1 MSALILVFC
10 LILFYTFISLSD
22 GKEEQWYDAVN
33 LCKQQGQ
40 ILLPAITSNEFSFGY
55 RQNTTM
61 WTSSYILSVNIVKHT
76 ALYVEQIPEKEVHR
90 GLCID
95 KKNSDKLLVLN
106 IPLNYSYQD
115 FKCRWDYIGSGH
127 NPHSLLNITKLSV
140 VREVIDVMD
149 FGQKYWLSDI
159 SESVYSLVQQCEVF
173 NYGANSTLSRK
184 SYTAMRY
191 CDDMNTYKCIDGKKY
206 RTAVSLVK
214 YLHHSHWND
223 HGRKRTNYSG
233 GLVWQFSIIGTLGG
247 VILIGLTVTC
257 LIIKRS
263 IGNLKRE
270 VQRLKQQRFEH
281 PMYGTDQ
288 IQMIQS
294 SVPEP
299 QTPISPTGSSL
310 YENFLNSGTSGES
323 NVTVSYLTSTQVQR
337 TVEVTET
344 HNATSQDYSDGF
356 SPHFLPPLKIPQHRP
371 IIRHTSL
378 VNSTDGQVKMLH
390 CRQTSTEPAS
400 SRMFPL
406 QHCLR
411 GMPIEWFK
419 TDDDVYI
426 HGSTN
431 STNKPSPRPCTTNI
445 ESRVSSKSE
454 QASALYLNTGHSADL
469 ENPDIE
475 IDGEDYEN
483 IWEKNI

>member
-206 RTAVSLVK
+206 RTAVYLVK
-214 YLHHSHWND
+214 YLHDRHGNN
-223 HGRKRTNYSG
+223 HGRKRMNYSEIYLKQTRIDNSGDFVWKVSSLTLSG
-233 GLVWQFSIIGTLGG
+233 GIVLF
-247 VILIGLTVTC
+247 GLLVTC
-257 LIIKRS
+257 LKIIRPFSSFKKEKRQVPE
-263 IGNLKRE
+263 KRLNDLE
-270 VQRLKQQRFEH
+270 
-281 PMYGTDQ
+281 YDDDW
-288 IQMIQS
+288 IQMKQTASLKHDTSVLPSGSALSENIQDAR
-294 SVPEP
+294 
-299 QTPISPTGSSL
+299 
-310 YENFLNSGTSGES
+310 TSRKS
-323 NVTVSYLTSTQVQR
+323 NVTV
-337 TVEVTET
+337 
-344 HNATSQDYSDGF
+344 
-356 SPHFLPPLKIPQHRP
+356 
-371 IIRHTSL
+371 IR
-378 VNSTDGQVKMLH
+378 
-390 CRQTSTEPAS
+390 
-400 SRMFPL
+400 
-406 QHCLR
+406 
-411 GMPIEWFK
+411 I
-419 TDDDVYI
+419 
-426 HGSTN
+426 
-431 STNKPSPRPCTTNI
+431 
-445 ESRVSSKSE
+445 
-454 QASALYLNTGHSADL
+454 
-469 ENPDIE
+469 
-475 IDGEDYEN
+475 
-483 IWEKNI
+483 

>member
-1 MSALILVFC
+1 M
-10 LILFYTFISLSD
+10 
-22 GKEEQWYDAVN
+22 
-33 LCKQQGQ
+33 
-40 ILLPAITSNEFSFGY
+40 
-55 RQNTTM
+55 
-61 WTSSYILSVNIVKHT
+61 
-76 ALYVEQIPEKEVHR
+76 
-90 GLCID
+90 
-95 KKNSDKLLVLN
+95 
-106 IPLNYSYQD
+106 
-115 FKCRWDYIGSGH
+115 
-127 NPHSLLNITKLSV
+127 
-140 VREVIDVMD
+140 
-149 FGQKYWLSDI
+149 
-159 SESVYSLVQQCEVF
+159 
-173 NYGANSTLSRK
+173 
-184 SYTAMRY
+184 
-191 CDDMNTYKCIDGKKY
+191 
-206 RTAVSLVK
+206 
-214 YLHHSHWND
+214 
-223 HGRKRTNYSG
+223 
-233 GLVWQFSIIGTLGG
+233 
-247 VILIGLTVTC
+247 
-257 LIIKRS
+257 
-263 IGNLKRE
+263 
-270 VQRLKQQRFEH
+270 QRLKQQRFEH

-299 QTPISPTGSSL
+299 QTPISPTGSSM

-356 SPHFLPPLKIPQHRP
+356 SPHFLPPLKMPKQRP

-400 SRMFPL
+400 SKMFPL

-419 TDDDVYI
+419 TEEDIHI

-431 STNKPSPRPCTTNI
+431 STNKPSPRPCITNT

-454 QASALYLNTGHSADL
+454 RASAFYLNTGRSADF
-469 ENPDIE
+469 ENPEIE

-483 IWEKNI
+483 IWEKDI

>member
-1 MSALILVFC
+1 
-10 LILFYTFISLSD
+10 LF
-22 GKEEQWYDAVN
+22 
-33 LCKQQGQ
+33 
-40 ILLPAITSNEFSFGY
+40 
-55 RQNTTM
+55 
-61 WTSSYILSVNIVKHT
+61 
-76 ALYVEQIPEKEVHR
+76 VEQIPVTEVHR

-95 KKNSDKLLVLN
+95 KKDKLIVFN
-106 IPLNYSYQD
+106 IPRNYSTQD
-115 FKCRWDYIGSGH
+115 FKCSWDYQRFY
-127 NPHSLLNITKLSV
+127 PDSLLNITSLSV
-140 VREVIDVMD
+140 VREVLNVMD
-149 FGQKYWLSDI
+149 FGQKYWLSNI
-159 SESVYSLVQQCEVF
+159 SESVFKLVHQCEVF
-173 NYGANSTLSRK
+173 QYVANSTSVKK
-184 SYTAMRY
+184 SYIAMRY
-191 CDDMNTYKCIDGKKY
+191 CDEMNSYKCFDGKNY

-214 YLHHSHWND
+214 YLHD
-223 HGRKRTNYSG
+223 RHGNFNERKRTNNPG
-233 GLVWQFSIIGTLGG
+233 GLLHVSVIGALGII
-247 VILIGLTVTC
+247 ILIGFTVTC
-257 LIIKRS
+257 VIMKRS
-263 IGNLKRE
+263 IGNLKQE

-299 QTPISPTGSSL
+299 ETPISPTGSSM
-310 YENFLNSGTSGES
+310 YENFLNSVTSGES

-356 SPHFLPPLKIPQHRP
+356 SPHFLPPLKIPKHRP

-378 VNSTDGQVKMLH
+378 VNGTDGQVNMLH

-400 SRMFPL
+400 SKMFPL

-411 GMPIEWFK
+411 GMPVEWFK
-419 TDDDVYI
+419 TEEDIHI

-431 STNKPSPRPCTTNI
+431 STNKPSPRPCITNT
-445 ESRVSSKSE
+445 ESRVSSKSDR
-454 QASALYLNTGHSADL
+454 ASAFYLNTGRSADF
-469 ENPDIE
+469 ENPEIE

>member
-1 MSALILVFC
+1 MQV
-10 LILFYTFISLSD
+10 
-22 GKEEQWYDAVN
+22 
-33 LCKQQGQ
+33 
-40 ILLPAITSNEFSFGY
+40 
-55 RQNTTM
+55 
-61 WTSSYILSVNIVKHT
+61 
-76 ALYVEQIPEKEVHR
+76 
-90 GLCID
+90 GLHWVRNHPD
-95 KKNSDKLLVLN
+95 
-106 IPLNYSYQD
+106 
-115 FKCRWDYIGSGH
+115 
-127 NPHSLLNITKLSV
+127 SLLNITKLSV

-149 FGQKYWLSDI
+149 FGKKYWLSDI
-159 SESVYSLVQQCEVF
+159 RKSVYRLVQQCEVF
-173 NYGANSTLSRK
+173 NHVANSTSSRK

-214 YLHHSHWND
+214 YLHHRHWND
-223 HGRKRTNYSG
+223 HGRKRMNYSG
-233 GLVWQFSIIGTLGG
+233 ELVWHVSIIGTLGG
-247 VILIGLTVTC
+247 IILIGLTVTC

-356 SPHFLPPLKIPQHRP
+356 SPHFLPPLKIPKHRP
-371 IIRHTSL
+371 VIRHTSL

-419 TDDDVYI
+419 TDDDIHI

-454 QASALYLNTGHSADL
+454 QASALYFNTGRSTDL

-483 IWEKNI
+483 IWGKNI

>member
-1 MSALILVFC
+1 MFL
-10 LILFYTFISLSD
+10 
-22 GKEEQWYDAVN
+22 
-33 LCKQQGQ
+33 
-40 ILLPAITSNEFSFGY
+40 
-55 RQNTTM
+55 
-61 WTSSYILSVNIVKHT
+61 
-76 ALYVEQIPEKEVHR
+76 ALYVEQIPVTEVHR
-90 GLCID
+90 GLCNNNKD
-95 KKNSDKLLVLN
+95 SGKLIVLN
-106 IPLNYSYQD
+106 MPLNYSHQD
-115 FKCRWDYIGSGH
+115 FKCGWDYSRSASF
-127 NPHSLLNITKLSV
+127 PESLLNITSLSV
-140 VREVIDVMD
+140 VREVLGLMD

-159 SESVYSLVQQCEVF
+159 SESVYSLVHQCEVF
-173 NYGANSTLSRK
+173 NHVGNVTSSRK
-184 SYTAMRY
+184 SNTAMRF
-191 CDDMNTYKCIDGKKY
+191 CDEMNNYKCIDGKKY

-214 YLHHSHWND
+214 YLHHR
-223 HGRKRTNYSG
+223 HGSDYEGKRMNYSG
-233 GLVWQFSIIGTLGG
+233 GLVLHVSLIGALGTI
-247 VILIGLTVTC
+247 ILIGFTVTC
-257 LIIKRS
+257 LIMKRS
-263 IGNLKRE
+263 IGNLKQE

-299 QTPISPTGSSL
+299 ETPISPTGSSM
-310 YENFLNSGTSGES
+310 YENFLNSVTSGES

-356 SPHFLPPLKIPQHRP
+356 SPHFLPPLKIPKHRP

-378 VNSTDGQVKMLH
+378 VNGTDGQVNMLH

-400 SRMFPL
+400 SKMFPL

-411 GMPIEWFK
+411 GMPVEWFK
-419 TDDDVYI
+419 TEEDIHI

-431 STNKPSPRPCTTNI
+431 STNKPSPRPCITNT
-445 ESRVSSKSE
+445 ESRVSSKSDR
-454 QASALYLNTGHSADL
+454 ASAFYLNTGRSADF
-469 ENPDIE
+469 ENPEIE